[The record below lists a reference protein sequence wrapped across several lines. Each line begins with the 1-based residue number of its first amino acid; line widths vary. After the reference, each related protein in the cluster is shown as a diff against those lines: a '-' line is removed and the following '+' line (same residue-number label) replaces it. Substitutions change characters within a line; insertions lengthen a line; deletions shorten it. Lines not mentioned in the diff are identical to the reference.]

1 VTSRDD
7 PEVGKATASEGR
19 GRPRIHED
27 AEILDVAL
35 KAFAAQGFDAVSVR
49 SLNSALGLSHGT
61 ISQRFGT
68 KENLYFAAVDHGF
81 RPLLAEIQI
90 LQHALLADFEIP
102 DDLDRLQS
110 MIMAFLLAAWKRPEL
125 GRLMNQEGLSSTN
138 RLDHIIENV
147 VRPMTMVV
155 NELLI
160 RLQEAGRIRP
170 VTLRALFFL
179 VTHGAESPFTLTALS
194 ESFDDVDGVLD
205 ATAHS
210 RLVTDILMSG
220 LVVHAEDRPLDERTV
235 DPLRR

>member
-1 VTSRDD
+1 M
-7 PEVGKATASEGR
+7 ATASEGR

-49 SLNSALGLSHGT
+49 SLNGALGLSHGT

-81 RPLLAEIQI
+81 TPFLAEIQV
-90 LQHALLADFEIP
+90 LQEELLADVGSP
-102 DDLDRLQS
+102 DDLDQLRS

-138 RLDHIIENV
+138 RLEHIIETV
-147 VRPMTMVV
+147 LRPMALVA
-155 NELLI
+155 EDLLG
-160 RLQEAGRIRP
+160 RLRKAGRIRP

-179 VTHGAESPFTLTALS
+179 VTHGAETPFTLSALS
-194 ESFDDVDGVLD
+194 EFFDDYDGALD
-205 ATAHS
+205 ASEHS
-210 RLVTDILMSG
+210 VIVTDILMSG
-220 LVVHAEDRPLDERTV
+220 LVMHAEDRPGD
-235 DPLRR
+235 